1 MARAPPLGEDSV
13 RWTDLCRVSGRR
25 TWRWQHGRRCRAGA
39 GSVLCPG
46 PTGRRLQPRPFC
58 SVADGAVS
66 RLPRCASASAGLCR
80 APGPGTPAPAPP
92 HPTLRLILRGRIR
105 AHFACCFHTV
115 IRGAWCLRVV
125 QKSCTGLTPGPGEA
139 AAVPVL
145 CRPSPGLHWPLKP
158 WFSECGLGRGPGP
171 LRALGPFPGRR
182 WVRLFHSNPK
192 TLASRDRT
200 AREFPEATRCVTAP
214 RTNPRCRRPHQ
225 AAFVMLEVRFAEAMC
240 ITTPIFTNI
249 FGKYCFSHKT
259 IVRINVCQ
267 SPLPP

>member
-1 MARAPPLGEDSV
+1 MPCVWQAHVALAARPPVPSWGRQCPLPWPHRAAATAASLLLCG
-13 RWTDLCRVSGRR
+13 RWRSEPPSALRVGIG
-25 TWRWQHGRRCRAGA
+25 WL
-39 GSVLCPG
+39 VPG
-46 PTGRRLQPRPFC
+46 PRARHP
-58 SVADGAVS
+58 
-66 RLPRCASASAGLCR
+66 CAS
-80 APGPGTPAPAPP
+80 PP
-92 HPTLRLILRGRIR
+92 HPTPRLILRGRIR

-125 QKSCTGLTPGPGEA
+125 QKSCTGLAPGPGEA
-139 AAVPVL
+139 ATVPVL

-182 WVRLFHSNPK
+182 RVRLFHSNPE

-225 AAFVMLEVRFAEAMC
+225 TAFVMLEVRFAEAMC

>member
-1 MARAPPLGEDSV
+1 M
-13 RWTDLCRVSGRR
+13 
-25 TWRWQHGRRCRAGA
+25 
-39 GSVLCPG
+39 
-46 PTGRRLQPRPFC
+46 
-58 SVADGAVS
+58 
-66 RLPRCASASAGLCR
+66 
-80 APGPGTPAPAPP
+80 
-92 HPTLRLILRGRIR
+92 
-105 AHFACCFHTV
+105 CCFHTV

-125 QKSCTGLTPGPGEA
+125 QKSCTGLAPGPGEA

-182 WVRLFHSNPK
+182 RVRLFHSNPE

-240 ITTPIFTNI
+240 ITTPVFTNI